1 MASWATVY
9 ADVGAAVAAAA
20 ATREAA
26 WATTDLLR
34 VALMT
39 RVVRLTRR
47 L

>member
-1 MASWATVY
+1 MASWTTVY
-9 ADVGAAVAAAA
+9 ADVGAAVAA

-39 RVVRLTRR
+39 RVVRLTRK